1 MVFVVSTVRMDRG
14 VVKVFERINR
24 WIDITS
30 IMAILFVTLIYLI
43 STRTRFNGKTES
55 FYYEMSTKI

>member
-30 IMAILFVTLIYLI
+30 IMTILFVTLIYLI
-43 STRTRFNGKTES
+43 STRTWFNGKTES